1 MLERFLDGLLDCL
14 GMIVFMV
21 MSILITLVLGL

>member
-1 MLERFLDGLLDCL
+1 MLQRFLDGLLDCL